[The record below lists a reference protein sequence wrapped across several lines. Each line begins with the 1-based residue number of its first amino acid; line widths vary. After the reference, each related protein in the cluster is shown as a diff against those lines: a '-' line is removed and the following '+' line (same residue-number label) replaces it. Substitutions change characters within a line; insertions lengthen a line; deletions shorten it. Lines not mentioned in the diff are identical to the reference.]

1 MGLAR
6 DWFIVGSFFHGG
18 KVTTSNENGP
28 AFGMENVPVRRLLR
42 GVSGATGARKR
53 PASGVLIV
61 RPRRAGQVGYSE
73 VVKPL
78 VFPQADSLLFIRF
91 QSR

>member
-53 PASGVLIV
+53 PASGGSN
-61 RPRRAGQVGYSE
+61 RTSSPCWAGRLQ
-73 VVKPL
+73 
-78 VFPQADSLLFIRF
+78 
-91 QSR
+91 